1 VDQEFLEWWS
11 PPDSEYDD
19 DTLNS
24 DVGLKMATNTAIER
38 PPYVASSG
46 FTIADMLT
54 PCAYRHPV
62 NRMRLCETN
71 ISWVVLTGLYAY
83 KIKKN
88 VCFDFIDAS
97 TLAKRHHLCEEELRL
112 NRRLSPA
119 LYQDVVPIT
128 REPGGLR
135 VDGEGVIVDYAVR
148 MRQFE
153 ASQELSALLDHRDV
167 DQRELADLGLRLAR
181 FHEDATAATF
191 EGNFPRT
198 AQLHDAVLGNLA
210 TLLCHLDGVAALPE
224 LGYLIDWTHDYLRDS
239 LPQLRMR
246 EQRGAIREC
255 HGDLHARNIAR
266 WEGQLLPFD
275 CLEFDPKLRWIDVMN
290 DAAFLV
296 MDLTAHGRKDLAA
309 AFLNA
314 YLERT
319 GDYDGV
325 RHLPFYSVY
334 RALVRAM
341 VDSLAVEGDAARRR
355 EFQVRLRKRVK
366 AAAEYATQ
374 PTPTLFIMHGPS
386 GSGKSWL
393 SERLA
398 LSLGAVRIRSDV
410 ERKRLGG
417 AVSMSGGGRAG
428 FEEGLY
434 EPAMSHRTYAHL
446 LECAESC
453 LRGGMNTIVDA
464 AFLKK
469 EHRRLFRDLAARQ
482 GFGFIILSCEA
493 DSTALTKRVRERA
506 EARVGPSDAGLDV
519 LEHQLKSQE
528 RLDADEQFR
537 AIEVE
542 TTQPLACEKAVVA
555 ISDRLSS
562 ARLSLPTT

>member
-1 VDQEFLEWWS
+1 MQRPLYVTSSEFS
-11 PPDSEYDD
+11 
-19 DTLNS
+19 
-24 DVGLKMATNTAIER
+24 
-38 PPYVASSG
+38 
-46 FTIADMLT
+46 IADMLT
-54 PCAYRHPV
+54 PCVYRHPV
-62 NRMRLCETN
+62 NRLRVCETN

-88 VCFDFIDAS
+88 VRFDFIDAS

-119 LYQDVVPIT
+119 LYLDVVPIT

-135 VDGEGVIVDYAVR
+135 VDGEGVIAEYAVR
-148 MRQFE
+148 MRQFD
-153 ASQELSALLDHRDV
+153 ASQELSALLEHRDV

-181 FHEDATAATF
+181 FHEDAAAAAF
-191 EGNFPRT
+191 DGNFPYT

-210 TLLCHLDGVAALPE
+210 TLLCHVDGVAGLPE
-224 LGYLIDWTHDYLRDS
+224 LGCLIDWTHDYLHDC
-239 LPQLRMR
+239 LPQLRRR
-246 EQRGAIREC
+246 ELRGAIHEC

-290 DAAFLV
+290 DVAFLV
-296 MDLTAHGRKDLAA
+296 MDLTAHGRKDLAS

-341 VDSLAVEGDAARRR
+341 VDSLAVEGDTARRS
-355 EFQVRLRKRVK
+355 EFQNRLRKRVK
-366 AAAEYATQ
+366 AAADYATQ

-386 GSGKSWL
+386 GSGKSWF

-398 LSLGAVRIRSDV
+398 PLLGAVRIRSDV
-410 ERKRLGG
+410 ERKRLVG
-417 AVSMSGGGRAG
+417 AVSTSSAEGAG
-428 FEEGLY
+428 FEKGLY
-434 EPAMSHRTYAHL
+434 EPAMSVRTYAHM

-453 LRGGMNTIVDA
+453 LEGGMNTIVDA

-469 EHRRLFRDLAARQ
+469 EDRRLFRDLAARR
-482 GFGFIILSCEA
+482 GVAFIILSCRA
-493 DSTALTKRVRERA
+493 DSTMLTERVRERA
-506 EARVGPSDAGLDV
+506 ETRVGPSDADV
-519 LEHQLKSQE
+519 NVLGHQLTSQE
-528 RLDADEQFR
+528 RLGADEQSQV
-537 AIEVE
+537 IEVD
-542 TTQPLACEKAVVA
+542 TTQSLACEKAVMA
-555 ISDRLSS
+555 IHDRLSFAGS
-562 ARLSLPTT
+562 GLPTT